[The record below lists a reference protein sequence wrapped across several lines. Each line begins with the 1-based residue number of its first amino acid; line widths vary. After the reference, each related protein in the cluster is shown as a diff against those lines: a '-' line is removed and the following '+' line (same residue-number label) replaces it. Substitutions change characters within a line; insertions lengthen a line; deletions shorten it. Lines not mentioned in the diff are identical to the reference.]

1 MSVTAPAGPSRVEP
15 DWDRLVSGVLL
26 VGLGVV
32 WLLSTADVIDPNW
45 RVLLPVTLIG
55 VGALMVLLAVA
66 GRGAS
71 VLIGTGTLLTVL
83 VVIAAIIPAN
93 PSFRVGEQTI
103 QPVTVEEVQARYSH
117 GMGTLTIDL
126 RDLQFEP
133 GFDLDLEASNGIGDL
148 VVRVPEEAALDV
160 SARVGVGS
168 ASAAGRSSDGFGAR
182 LEVRVPADGPSIRL
196 DLSVG
201 IGEIRVVQP

>member
-1 MSVTAPAGPSRVEP
+1 MSVTNPGRPPRSEP

-45 RVLLPVTLIG
+45 RVLMPATLIG
-55 VGALMVLLAVA
+55 VGCLMMLLALA

-71 VLIGTGTLLTVL
+71 ALIGTGTLLTVL

-93 PSFRVGEQTI
+93 PSFRVGEQAI
-103 QPVTVEEVQARYSH
+103 RPVTVDEVQARYSH
-117 GMGTLTIDL
+117 GIGTLTIDL
-126 RDLQFEP
+126 RDLE
-133 GFDLDLEASNGIGDL
+133 LDENLELEASNGVGDL
-148 VVRVPEEAALDV
+148 VVHVPRDATLDV
-160 SARVGVGS
+160 SARVGIGS
-168 ASAAGRSSDGFGAR
+168 ASVRDRSSDGFGAR
-182 LEVRVPADGPSIRL
+182 LDARVPGDGPTIRL

-201 IGEIRVVQP
+201 IGEIRVVEP

>member
-1 MSVTAPAGPSRVEP
+1 MSVTVPGSPPRSEL

-55 VGALMVLLAVA
+55 VGGLMVLLAIA

-103 QPVTVEEVQARYSH
+103 QPVTIDEVQASYSH
-117 GMGTLTIDL
+117 GIGTLTIDL
-126 RDLQFEP
+126 RELELESS
-133 GFDLDLEASNGIGDL
+133 LDLEASNGIGDL
-148 VVRVPEEAALDV
+148 VVRMPEGAALDV

-168 ASAAGRSSDGFGAR
+168 ASVAGRSSDGFGAR
-182 LEVRVPADGPSIRL
+182 LEVRVPGDEPIIRL

-201 IGEIRVVQP
+201 IGEIRVVGP

>member
-1 MSVTAPAGPSRVEP
+1 MSVTAPDSPPRSEP

-55 VGALMVLLAVA
+55 VGGLMVLLALA
-66 GRGAS
+66 GRGAA

-103 QPVTVEEVQARYSH
+103 QPVTVDEVQARYSH

-126 RDLQFEP
+126 RDLAL
-133 GFDLDLEASNGIGDL
+133 DSNLDLEASTGIGEL
-148 VVRVPEEAALDV
+148 IVRVPDDVALDV
-160 SARVGVGS
+160 TARVGVGS
-168 ASAAGRSSDGFGAR
+168 ASAGGRTSDGFGAR
-182 LEVRVPADGPSIRL
+182 LEARVPGDGPTIRL
-196 DLSVG
+196 ELSVG
-201 IGEIRVVQP
+201 IGEIRVVEP